1 MDTAGPRTVDSPPS
15 PQRTR
20 RRWPVRVAIW
30 IGWSLAGLV
39 VLLLLLA
46 ASGAIYQTAAS
57 KSDARRFPPPGR
69 MVDVGGHGLHLMC
82 EGEGEPT
89 VVLDTV
95 VGASSLSWVR
105 VRPDVARFTRVCAFD
120 RAGYGWSDPGP
131 RPRTSGRIVSEL
143 RLALEKA
150 GLPKPYVLVGASFG
164 GCNAR
169 LFAAKHPD
177 LVSGLVLVD
186 SAHEDQISRLPP
198 SMDPAAELRPLRIF
212 RLAARLGVL
221 RIAGLPVGEA
231 SMGILPP
238 EQQAAGRAVGFRTA
252 VVDTIYAEIEA
263 LPESFA
269 EVREAVA
276 SAGKVPFGSLP
287 LVVLTHEE
295 EKPPAGAEGEAY
307 KVWVEM
313 QSELAAESSRGRQII
328 VKPSSHFIA
337 IEQPSRVVE
346 AIRDV
351 VETVRTSRA
360 AGGSPAP
367 PADPGVPPA

>member
-1 MDTAGPRTVDSPPS
+1 MEDAGPRTMDPPPS
-15 PQRTR
+15 PQTTR
-20 RRWPVRVAIW
+20 RRWPVRIAIW

-46 ASGAIYQTAAS
+46 GAGAIYQTAAS
-57 KSDARRFPPPGR
+57 RDDAKRFPPPGQMIDLGSHR
-69 MVDVGGHGLHLMC
+69 LHLMC
-82 EGEGEPT
+82 EGEGEPA

-120 RAGYGWSDPGP
+120 RAGYGWSEPGP

-143 RLALEKA
+143 RLALEMA

-169 LFAAKHPD
+169 LFAARHPD

-186 SAHEDQISRLPP
+186 PAHEDQVSRLPP
-198 SMDPAAELRPLRIF
+198 SMDPAAELGPLRIF

-221 RIAGLPVGEA
+221 RVAGMPVGEG

-238 EQQAAGRAVGFRTA
+238 EQQAAGRAVGLRTQ
-252 VVDTIYAEIEA
+252 VVDAIYAEIEA
-263 LPESFA
+263 LPGSFA
-269 EVREAVA
+269 EIREAVA
-276 SAGKVPFGSLP
+276 SAGKDPFGSLP

-295 EKPPAGAEGEAY
+295 EKPLAGEEGEVYRA
-307 KVWVEM
+307 WVGM
-313 QSELAAESSRGRQII
+313 QSELAAESTAGRHVI
-328 VKPSSHFIA
+328 VKPSGHFIA
-337 IEQPSRVVE
+337 IDQPARVVE

-351 VETVRTSRA
+351 VETVRANR

-367 PADPGVPPA
+367 QGRPGAPPA